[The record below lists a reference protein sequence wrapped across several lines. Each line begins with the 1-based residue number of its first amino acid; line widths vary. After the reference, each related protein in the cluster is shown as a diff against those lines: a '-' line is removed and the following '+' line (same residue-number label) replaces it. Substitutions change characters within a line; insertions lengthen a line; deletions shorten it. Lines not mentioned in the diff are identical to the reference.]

1 MLGERDIQMMK
12 ENITLLPNE
21 IKNEL
26 RQLKMH

>member
-1 MLGERDIQMMK
+1 MLGEGDIQMMK

>member
-1 MLGERDIQMMK
+1 MLGEGDIGRMK

-21 IKNEL
+21 IKNEF